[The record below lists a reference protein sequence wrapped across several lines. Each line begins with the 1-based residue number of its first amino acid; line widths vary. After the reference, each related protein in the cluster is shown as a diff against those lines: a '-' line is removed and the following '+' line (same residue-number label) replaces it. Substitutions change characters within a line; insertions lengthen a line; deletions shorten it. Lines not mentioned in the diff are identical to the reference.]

1 MTPAGPRLHQH
12 LRNALPAKSSET
24 SSENVMKNRRKTKLI
39 AIVLTVAVLAA
50 CWMIWGARRS
60 TAVIAVI
67 KTTGMF
73 TLAGGQRTSAH
84 VVNTW
89 TGREHQTIIDYTV
102 LDGAGNVL
110 ARSNEQTLLPG
121 QSADFEYGTG
131 VYDPIPGT
139 NAQRATIR
147 LVLRVEGASPN
158 RNSGTPGPD
167 DFIATQEVFNIGD
180 GKTTVF
186 LPYIEQ

>member
-1 MTPAGPRLHQH
+1 MKK
-12 LRNALPAKSSET
+12 RNPL
-24 SSENVMKNRRKTKLI
+24 MKLM
-39 AIVLTVAVLAA
+39 AMVLTVAVLAA
-50 CWMIWGARRS
+50 CWAIWGARRS
-60 TAVIAVI
+60 EAVIAII

-89 TGREHQTIIDYTV
+89 TGHDRQIIINYTV

-110 ARSNEQTLLPG
+110 ARSDAQTLLPG

-139 NAQRATIR
+139 TAQHATIR
-147 LVLRVEGASPN
+147 LVLRVEGASRN
-158 RNSGTPGPD
+158 SNSGTPGPN

-186 LPYIEQ
+186 LPYVEQ

>member
-1 MTPAGPRLHQH
+1 
-12 LRNALPAKSSET
+12 
-24 SSENVMKNRRKTKLI
+24 MKNQNRKTKLI
-39 AIVLTVAVLAA
+39 TIVLAVAVLATA
-50 CWMIWGARRS
+50 WMIWGARRS
-60 TAVIAVI
+60 GAVIAII

-89 TGREHQTIIDYTV
+89 TGHERAIIINYTV

-110 ARSNEQTLLPG
+110 ARSDEQTLLPG

-131 VYDPIPGT
+131 VYDPVPGT

-147 LVLRVEGASPN
+147 LVLRVEGASRN
-158 RNSGTPGPD
+158 RNAGTPGPD

-186 LPYIEQ
+186 LPYVEQ